1 MKPKVLKQN
10 FSVKLFVLAS
20 LANFILLA
28 TLLVFSKVYFGSNI
42 KVDSKE
48 NNIHYSASQDPLIT
62 KVPTLKDL
70 LDGPIINNLDPNIGS
85 DEAQVVIVI
94 FSDFECQYCHSQ
106 EKVLA
111 QVLANYEDKVR
122 LIWKDYP
129 SSDPDSKSFKAAVA
143 GRCAGEQGKFWSF
156 HDLLFASRDLD
167 GSMFIKLAQELG
179 LKEKTFSKCL
189 EDIEIYKL
197 IYDNIIEAQALDIN
211 GVPFIYVGKQEVLG
225 EISYEELKRMV
236 EAELKKN

>member
-10 FSVKLFVLAS
+10 FSVKLFVLVS
-20 LANFILLA
+20 LASFILLA
-28 TLLVFSKVYFGSNI
+28 ALLVFLKVYFSSNI
-42 KVDSKE
+42 KVDSKK
-48 NNIHYSASQDPLIT
+48 NIIHYSASQDPLIT
-62 KVPTLKDL
+62 KVPTLRDF
-70 LDGPIINNLDPNIGS
+70 LDGPIINNLDPSLGP
-85 DEAQVVIVI
+85 DKAQVVIVI
-94 FSDFECQYCHSQ
+94 FSDFECQYCHAQ

-143 GRCAGEQGKFWSF
+143 GRCTQEQGKFWPF

-167 GSMFIKLAQELG
+167 DSVFIKLAQELG
-179 LKEKTFSKCL
+179 LREKTFLNCL

-211 GVPFIYVGKQEVLG
+211 GIPFIYVGKQEMLG
-225 EISYEELKRMV
+225 EISYEELESMV
-236 EAELKKN
+236 EKELNKH